1 MKKLVA
7 TTAILL
13 SIFLMS
19 CSAEEEN
26 NTATHNA
33 SEIIDIEY
41 TSLDYEIAELI
52 NAHRI
57 SIGLQALHILNHASS
72 EAISH
77 NQYMVNQGVLSHDHF
92 SERSQNLKDAVNA
105 KHVSENVGYGY
116 VSAQSLVNAWLNSE
130 GHRQAIEN
138 PIYTDFGIS
147 SKKDAIGSAYVT
159 NIFVTL

>member
-1 MKKLVA
+1 MKKLVT
-7 TTAILL
+7 TTAIVF

-19 CSAEEEN
+19 CSVSEEG
-26 NTATHNA
+26 NTATQNA

-41 TSLDYEIAELI
+41 AQLDYEIAELI

-57 SIGLQALHILNHASS
+57 SIGLQALNILNHASA

-92 SERSQNLKDAVNA
+92 NERSQNLKEVVHA
-105 KHVSENVGYGY
+105 KQVSENVGYGY
-116 VSAQSLVNAWLNSE
+116 SSAQSLVNAWLNSE

-147 SKKDAIGSAYVT
+147 SKKDAIGSDYVT
-159 NIFVTL
+159 NIFVKL